1 MKLEASSVAEYLAN
15 VPEHQQTGVQTL
27 VNIIRENLPAG
38 FTECLSYGMIGY
50 VVPHSIY
57 PAGYHCDT
65 KLPLP
70 FMNVAAQKNFIAF
83 YHMGIYANPT
93 LYDWFVAE
101 YAKLG
106 LKKLDMGK
114 SCMRFKKPE
123 DIPFILIGQL
133 VAKINPSEWISL
145 YESAFR
151 KAK

>member
-1 MKLEASSVAEYLAN
+1 MKIEATSVADYLAS
-15 VPEHQQTGVQTL
+15 VPEHQQGGVQNL
-27 VNIIRENLPAG
+27 VDVIRENLPAG

-83 YHMGIYANPT
+83 YHMGIYANPDI
-93 LYDWFVAE
+93 YNWFIAE

-106 LKKLDMGK
+106 LKKPDIGK
-114 SCMRFKKPE
+114 SCMRFKKTE
-123 DIPFILIGQL
+123 DIPFALIGLL
-133 VAKINPSEWISL
+133 VSKISPTDWITL
-145 YESAFR
+145 YETVFR